1 MKASFYH
8 IVYGVSVG
16 ILLALA
22 ACNQDSIRDI
32 HDNSRESEAMF
43 AISFKMPETRE
54 SGDGG
59 SGGNGYEEGI
69 CYENYIEMIDNNY
82 RIYFFDPG
90 SNKFIAELHQT
101 TGTSFGTSEYR
112 ITGTVPEEVCRHNRL
127 SVMVV
132 ANWMRYGNLIPGHN
146 HIDDVINAEWAQFD
160 ILDKFELD
168 PARGRLMPFYGFG
181 TYDNVTFRKGEV
193 TRLDEPVALLRAMAK
208 VEVVLDMPAVDDVK
222 VEICGYN
229 AKGCCT
235 PVFSEHDNYDH
246 RNWDEDYTR
255 ELHLAGG
262 KNDSDATS
270 NRKELQR
277 IDDGT
282 GKPKWIAYLPEYC
295 NSHNTNAAYIEVRFG
310 SNPPYRIDFA
320 EYENGR
326 KLEDSQMNIY
336 RNNLYRYTGILK
348 DNAVIVF
355 SVTVD
360 PFEVLPDEDV
370 ELNE

>member
-1 MKASFYH
+1 MAARAGMVTRK
-8 IVYGVSVG
+8 VSAMRT
-16 ILLALA
+16 ILNDRQQL
-22 ACNQDSIRDI
+22 QDL
-32 HDNSRESEAMF
+32 
-43 AISFKMPETRE
+43 
-54 SGDGG
+54 
-59 SGGNGYEEGI
+59 
-69 CYENYIEMIDNNY
+69 
-82 RIYFFDPG
+82 FFDPG

-235 PVFSEHDNYDH
+235 PVFPNMTITITGIG
-246 RNWDEDYTR
+246 TR
-255 ELHLAGG
+255 TILGNCILQAERMTLMRQATG
-262 KNDSDATS
+262 KNFKGLT
-270 NRKELQR
+270 
-277 IDDGT
+277 T
-282 GKPKWIAYLPEYC
+282 GQ
-295 NSHNTNAAYIEVRFG
+295 G
-310 SNPPYRIDFA
+310 SPS
-320 EYENGR
+320 G
-326 KLEDSQMNIY
+326 
-336 RNNLYRYTGILK
+336 
-348 DNAVIVF
+348 
-355 SVTVD
+355 
-360 PFEVLPDEDV
+360 
-370 ELNE
+370 